1 MRSRGLVVVVSGAVL
16 MGVVTAPAG
25 AATSSGFTA
34 PVGPPPVED
43 VPAASAAEHGP
54 VSVRSAPDRTSG
66 SDGFDTARET
76 STLAPGLT
84 LTEFERYE
92 PEGWLRGDVLTAD
105 LAGSGLRPEYLS
117 PGVAS
122 ARAPLTEQLSGAVA
136 GVNGDFFDIDASGAP
151 LGAAI
156 SGGELLSAP
165 AAGHNEVAAV
175 GGAEAAGRL
184 MQVFLAAELTRA
196 DGTATPITDL
206 NAPTIAADGIGLYT
220 PYWGGASRTS
230 VVDGHAP
237 VVEVEL
243 AGDVV
248 TQVRPAPAEGPV
260 PDGAA
265 RLLGVG
271 GGAEALRSLRPGDR
285 ATVHYRPRTEGADVA
300 VGGNKVLLRGGEVQ
314 PVDDKALHP
323 RTAVGFSADGARMWL
338 VTIDG
343 RQADSRGATERELAE
358 RLRALGAVDAI
369 NLDGGGSSTLLARER
384 GAAAAEVH
392 NSPSD
397 GELRPV
403 PNGIGFSTAPGSG
416 RLRGFRVD
424 PADGTRVLS
433 GLTRKLTAHGHDESG
448 APVAAEPAWSVSP
461 PGGGRVNGGVLH
473 AGRPGTSTVTAS
485 APGAT
490 GSAEL
495 TVLGPPV
502 RLSTDTERVELPAQG
517 SRGRFQVLGHDSEGF
532 ETWVEPADVRLE
544 YDRRAVRIEPNGD
557 GFAVTALSPS
567 ASSAVTARVGDQV
580 THLGITTGSRPE
592 PLAPLDGAA
601 GWNTAVFPESVRASL
616 SQAPGHAGTP
626 GLALDYALT
635 GSTTTR
641 AAYVN
646 ADQAL
651 PLPPGTQ
658 RVGVWVNGDGNGAWL
673 RGTVEDAAGVAT
685 TVDLARNVDWTGWR
699 YVEAPLPAGAA
710 GALRLQR
717 LYVVEPDGARQYA
730 GRLVFDELTARVAP
744 DVPVPPDPRPRDPA
758 VVQDATLPPAPGA
771 ARIAVV
777 SDAQFTADDPDGP
790 LVAQARRSLRE
801 AVASGPDALV
811 INGDLVDRGTAAD
824 FDLARQ
830 MIDSE
835 VGGRV
840 PWYYVPGNHEASGPG
855 DLSEFAAEFGA
866 THQVADV
873 AGSRAVLLDS
883 SSGSLLGGGFGQVR
897 MLRSALDE
905 ASRDPRIHS
914 VSVFLHH
921 PLDDPGPSEASELA
935 DPKEAG
941 LLNRWLADFERDTG
955 KSAVLVAGHA
965 GVFHS
970 STVDGV
976 NLEVNGNAGKQ
987 PAAAP
992 EDGGFTGW
1000 SLLRVD
1006 PGDRRGSVRWE
1017 TRPHVDR
1024 IELAVPP
1031 LAPDA
1036 VVPVTAD
1043 VAQGDRVVPVRYP
1056 VSAYWEGGR
1065 SVHIGRPEEAA
1076 PGSVAAF
1083 DPITGSLTGLRPGR
1097 GELSVMVN
1105 GVKQSTVFTVT
1116 QK

>member
-16 MGVVTAPAG
+16 AGLVTAPAG
-25 AATSSGFTA
+25 ASA
-34 PVGPPPVED
+34 PLGPPPVED
-43 VPAASAAEHGP
+43 VPAASAAEQGP
-54 VSVRSAPDRTSG
+54 VSVRPGTKRASG
-66 SDGFDTARET
+66 ADGFETSRDT

-84 LTEFERYE
+84 LTEFDRYE

-105 LAGSGLRPEYLS
+105 LAGSGLRPAYLS
-117 PGVAS
+117 PGAAS
-122 ARAPLTEQLSGAVA
+122 ARAPLAEQLSGAIA

-151 LGAAI
+151 LGAAM
-156 SGGELLSAP
+156 SDGELLSAP
-165 AAGHNEVAAV
+165 AAGHNDVAAV
-175 GGAEAAGRL
+175 GGARAAGRL

-196 DGTATPITDL
+196 DGTVTPITDL
-206 NAPTIAADGIGLYT
+206 NAPTIAPDGIGLYT
-220 PYWGGASRTS
+220 PYWGDASRGS
-230 VVDGHAP
+230 VVDGRAP
-237 VVEVEL
+237 VVEVEV

-260 PDGAA
+260 PGGAV

-271 GGAEALRSLRPGDR
+271 GGAEALGSLRPGDR
-285 ATVHYRPRTEGADVA
+285 VDVHYRPREQGADVV

-314 PVDDKALHP
+314 QVDDVALHP
-323 RTAVGFSADGARMWL
+323 RTAVGFSADGTRMWL

-358 RLRALGAVDAI
+358 RLRALGAADAI

-384 GAAAAEVH
+384 GAAAAGVH

-416 RLRGFRVD
+416 RLRGFRVE
-424 PADGTRVLS
+424 PSDGTRVLS
-433 GLTRKLTAHGHDESG
+433 GLTRRLTAHGHDETG
-448 APVAAEPAWSVSP
+448 APVAADPAWSVSP
-461 PGGGRVNGGVLH
+461 GGGRVDGGVLR
-473 AGRPGTSTVTAS
+473 AGRPGTSTVTAI
-485 APGAT
+485 APGGS

-495 TVLGPPV
+495 TVLGRPV
-502 RLSTDTERVELPAQG
+502 RISADTARVELPAEG
-517 SRGRFQVLGHDSEGF
+517 ARGRFQVLGHDADGF
-532 ETWVEPADVRLE
+532 ATWVEPADVRLE
-544 YDRRAVRIEPNGD
+544 YDRRAVRIEPDGD

-580 THLGITTGSRPE
+580 THLGVTTGSRPE
-592 PLAPLDGAA
+592 PLAPLDGPA
-601 GWNTAVFPESVRASL
+601 GWNATAFPASVRASL
-616 SQAPGHAGTP
+616 SEAPGRAGTP

-646 ADQAL
+646 ADAPL

-699 YVEAPLPAGAA
+699 YVEAPLPTGTS
-710 GALRLQR
+710 GALRWQR
-717 LYVVEPDGARQYA
+717 LYAVEPDGARQYA

-744 DVPVPPDPRPRDPA
+744 DVAVPPNPRPRDPS

-790 LVAQARRSLRE
+790 LVALARRSLRE
-801 AVASGPDALV
+801 AVAARPDALV

-830 MIDSE
+830 VIDSE

-855 DLSEFAAEFGA
+855 DLSEFTAEFGA

-883 SSGSLLGGGFGQVR
+883 SAGSLLGGGFDQVR

-905 ASRDPRIHS
+905 ASEDPRIHS

-921 PLDDPGPSEASELA
+921 PPDDPGPGEASQLS
-935 DPKEAG
+935 DPKEAD
-941 LLNRWLADFERDTG
+941 LITRWLADFERETG
-955 KSAVLVAGHA
+955 KSAALVSGHA

-976 NLEVNGNAGKQ
+976 QVEVNGNSGKQ

-992 EDGGFTGW
+992 GDGGFTGW
-1000 SLLRVD
+1000 SLLRID
-1006 PGDRRGSVRWE
+1006 PSDRSGPVRWE
-1017 TRPHVDR
+1017 TRPYVDR
-1024 IELAVPP
+1024 LELAVPP
-1031 LAPDA
+1031 VA
-1036 VVPVTAD
+1036 VGADVPVEAD
-1043 VAQGDRVVPVRYP
+1043 VVQGHRVVPVRYP
-1056 VSAYWEGGR
+1056 VSADWEGGR
-1065 SVHIGRPEEAA
+1065 SVHVGRPDEAA

-1083 DPITGSLTGLRPGR
+1083 DPATGALTGLRPGR
-1097 GELSVMVN
+1097 AELSVMIN
-1105 GVKQSTVFTVT
+1105 GVKKTTEFTVT
-1116 QK
+1116 RK